1 MSCQKKHSK
10 SGCDTPSSCNKK
22 IIKVDCAPTN
32 VKVKAPQGLRGL
44 RGPQGPRGPR
54 GRRGREGDAGPGAII
69 PYASGL
75 PITMT
80 TIGGGVVGTTGLIG
94 FGSSATNIA
103 LAGGVIDLTGAG
115 GTLLNMAFSVPRDG
129 TITSI
134 SGFFS
139 ATVALAIA
147 TTTITITAQLFTET
161 TTNIFRPI
169 PEASVTLAPPIPGP
183 IASGASSRGTN
194 YGLDISVSEGD
205 RLLMVFSAT
214 AAGTTLV
221 NTVVGYASAGVTIN

>member
-1 MSCQKKHSK
+1 MSCPKKK
-10 SGCDTPSSCNKK
+10 VVKVTCPSP
-22 IIKVDCAPTN
+22 KVC
-32 VKVKAPQGLRGL
+32 VKAPQGLRGL
-44 RGPQGPRGPR
+44 RGPQGPRGSR

-75 PITMT
+75 PVTLT
-80 TIGGGVVGTTGLIG
+80 TLATGLVGTTGLIG
-94 FGSSATNIA
+94 FGNSATNIA

-139 ATVALAIA
+139 ATVALAIV

-161 TTNIFRPI
+161 TTNIFSPI
-169 PEASVTLAPPIPGP
+169 PGASVTLSPPIPGP
-183 IASGASSRGTN
+183 IAIGASSRGTN
-194 YGLDISVSEGD
+194 SGLDISVSEGD

-214 AAGTTLV
+214 AAGTTLL
-221 NTVVGYASAGVTIN
+221 NTVVGYASAGVNIK